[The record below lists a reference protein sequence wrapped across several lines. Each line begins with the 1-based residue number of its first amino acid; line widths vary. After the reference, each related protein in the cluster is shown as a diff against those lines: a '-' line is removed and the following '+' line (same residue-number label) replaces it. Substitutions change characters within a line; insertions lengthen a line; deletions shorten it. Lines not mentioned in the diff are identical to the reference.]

1 MEAKAVELGIGKT
14 LHYLFPSNNFLNDA
28 DIQKAAALQPRLD
41 SQLLADLH
49 IGDGGAVAVARTLF
63 SSKNISQAGLEIGAG
78 NAETNDNMHTFVR
91 AMTEAADLNSWFNA
105 EIAAVAGANK
115 RRLHFRTASFCTA
128 SSNGFDNFDQ
138 GLSFFL
144 PNATWLQPP
153 GVVHSM
159 IDQTWQPNALRVD
172 VPNPPSGVW
181 GSQLR
186 QSENASSDHSV
197 FSAQK
202 SDDGKTL
209 VLRFV
214 NTRYRLASIAPAT
227 TLKVHL
233 TGGMEHASFTS
244 ATMWVLS
251 STDPQA
257 ANTAGQPTRVAPE
270 RSMLSSFGDGSVLKI
285 PANSYLIVVA
295 TLAEL
300 ANGA

>member
-1 MEAKAVELGIGKT
+1 MEAKACELGIGKT
-14 LHYLFPSNNFLNDA
+14 LYYLFPSNNFLNDT
-28 DIQKAAALQPRLD
+28 DIRKAAVLQPRLD
-41 SQLLADLH
+41 SQLLADVH
-49 IGDGGAVAVARTLF
+49 IGDGGAVATAETLF
-63 SSKNISQAGLEIGAG
+63 SSKNISKAGLEIGAG

-105 EIAAVAGANK
+105 EIAAAAGANK
-115 RRLHFRTASFCTA
+115 RLHFRTASFCTA

-181 GSQLR
+181 ASQLR
-186 QSENASSDHSV
+186 QSGNTSDDSV

-214 NTRYRLASIAPAT
+214 NTHYRLASPAPAT

-233 TGGMEHASFTS
+233 TGGMADASFSST
-244 ATMWVLS
+244 TMWILS
-251 STDPQA
+251 SADPQA
-257 ANTAGQPTRVAPE
+257 VNTAGQPMRVAPE
-270 RSMLSSFGDGSVLKI
+270 RSVLNSFGDGSVLKI
-285 PANSYLIVVA
+285 PSNSYVIIVA
-295 TLAEL
+295 TLA
-300 ANGA
+300 